1 MSQTSLSTAPPRG
14 MRDFLPQETAIRDW
28 ASNTILSTYE
38 QFGFTRIE
46 TPALENI
53 AMLRR
58 SEGGENLQLIF
69 EVLKRGDKL
78 ERELASGQ
86 LNRADL
92 ADLGLRF
99 DLTVPLVRFFSNNQ
113 NNLPFPLKAIQI
125 GSVWRAESPQQGRFR
140 QFTQCDIDVIGIK
153 DEMAEAELLHASAEA
168 LLSLHFENFKIR
180 INDRRI
186 LSSLV
191 EQCGFTHKPDS
202 VFIAIDKL
210 DKVGMDGVRKELQ
223 DDGHPK
229 EAVDNLIAIL
239 QGFSMDAPF
248 EKQRQ
253 CLPAAT
259 DAKVVD
265 GLQRVIDTVG
275 KLSGGRYETVFD
287 LSLVRGM
294 GYYTGQIFEIGIAG
308 YPHSVGGGGRY
319 DRMIGK
325 LSGRDV
331 PACGFSIGFERIIG
345 ILMERGFVPPNQSRK
360 VALIYDPE
368 RDEIKAVLQAAQN
381 LRSKGHVVS
390 VQPRKKDMR
399 KQLDS
404 LMSFGFGY
412 HCGFRGDPD
421 NLELKELRA

>member
-1 MSQTSLSTAPPRG
+1 MTHSSLSTAPPRG
-14 MRDFLPQETAIRDW
+14 MRDFLPNETALRDW
-28 ASNTILSTYE
+28 ASHTILSTYE
-38 QFGFTRIE
+38 QFGYTRIE

-78 ERELASGQ
+78 ERELSSGR
-86 LNRADL
+86 LNRGDL

-153 DEMAEAELLHASAEA
+153 DEMAEAELLQASAEA
-168 LLSLHFENFKIR
+168 LLALSFEKFKIR

-191 EQCGFTHKPDS
+191 EQTGFSQKPDS
-202 VFIAIDKL
+202 VFIAIDKM
-210 DKVGMDGVRKELQ
+210 DKVGMAGVRKELQ
-223 DDGHPK
+223 DDGHPDQ
-229 EAVDNLIAIL
+229 AIDNLIAIL
-239 QGFSMDAPF
+239 EGFSTDEPF

-253 CLPAAT
+253 SLPHGT
-259 DAKVVD
+259 DQKVIE
-265 GLQRVIDTVG
+265 GLQRVLDTVG
-275 KLSGGRYETVFD
+275 KLSGGRYDIVFD

-294 GYYTGQIFEIGIAG
+294 GYYTGQIFEIASAG

-345 ILMERGFVPPNQSRK
+345 ILMDKGFTPPHQARK
-360 VALIYDPE
+360 VALIYDTD
-368 RDEIKAVLQAAQN
+368 RDEVQAVLQAAQN
-381 LRSKGHVVS
+381 LRSRGNIVS

-399 KQLDS
+399 KQLDT
-404 LMSFGFGY
+404 LMSFGFGF
-412 HCGFRGDPD
+412 HCAFRGDPD